1 MVAVRKGGFELTW
14 MTWAYWVICLGLLL
28 TVLVEMFR
36 EKEFWKQL
44 SAAMIIIPL
53 VLRVLFWK

>member
-1 MVAVRKGGFELTW
+1 MTW